1 MLGKGDW
8 ACIRRLV
15 LPLTT
20 QITLNK
26 SFSLLSLDFLICKFG
41 SSNFLMELWGFNVI
55 ICVKG
60 VIFRELYKIIIILRC
75 YSSLSLGPTL
85 HFPKIVNQGNESLM
99 MGLGLTG
106 KHFCEMGTF
115 QQPIKLYQI
124 GSLLFQMF
132 IIFSYLPDLYSFL
145 LGNTVRI
152 LKRVLI
158 RRMLQRLTWN
168 CFKSLLLFKEM
179 CTE

>member
-1 MLGKGDW
+1 M
-8 ACIRRLV
+8 
-15 LPLTT
+15 
-20 QITLNK
+20 
-26 SFSLLSLDFLICKFG
+26 
-41 SSNFLMELWGFNVI
+41 I
-55 ICVKG
+55 ICVKV

-75 YSSLSLGPTL
+75 YSSLPLGPTL
-85 HFPKIVNQGNESLM
+85 HFPKIVSQGNESLM

-132 IIFSYLPDLYSFL
+132 IIFSYLPDLYSFF

-179 CTE
+179 CTRVSWEILFFLNLEKGSLNKKALYEILLVETLLRPL